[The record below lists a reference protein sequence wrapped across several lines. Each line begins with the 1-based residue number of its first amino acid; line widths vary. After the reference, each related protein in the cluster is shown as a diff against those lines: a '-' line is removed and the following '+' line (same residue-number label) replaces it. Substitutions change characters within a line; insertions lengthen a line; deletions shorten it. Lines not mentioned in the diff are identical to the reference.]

1 MAETEKKS
9 VTGLDTASNR
19 KDAEYNLV
27 EALLGA
33 AEFKNDTTEVEIKR
47 NGKYMFSV
55 HIRALSDSDT
65 RFARKKATI
74 YMDNPAGKK
83 LPKIEKEFDNAK
95 FKSWLIYVATTPE
108 DQEKIWGNEAVMRKF
123 NLMFPVDS
131 IDILLTAGEKLELFN
146 AVTKLSGLDDD
157 DTPGDD
163 EETEGTM
170 DEEEY
175 AGN

>member
-74 YMDNPAGKK
+74 YMDNPNGKK

-108 DQEKIWGNEAVMRKF
+108 DQEKIWGNEEIMRKF
-123 NLMFPVDS
+123 HLSYPFES

-146 AVTKLSGLDDD
+146 QVTKISGLDDD
-157 DTPGDD
+157 EAGD
-163 EETEGTM
+163 EETEDTM